1 MSDEIQLRESKI
13 VEQTPLGT
21 KSVQDEAFDD
31 VLNKD
36 GEIEVELNKKV
47 ITERISKDLYKN
59 AQSGLRE
66 LLMNSFRACRIAM
79 TEHGEKNPH
88 IIVQYDSPQRT
99 LTIHDINA
107 QGISK
112 ERFKKVLLVLGNSDN
127 LNTGETGQFGMG
139 FASYTT
145 LSSTVLLQT
154 KYRTEDGEGSDYA
167 MLGRDGVSFKQVKM
181 PALENWYKTYT
192 STPQ

>member
-112 ERFKKVLLVLGNSDN
+112 ERFKKVLLVLGNSPQ
-127 LNTGETGQFGMG
+127 LGETGQFGMG

-145 LSSTVLLQT
+145 LSSTVVLQT
-154 KYRTEDGEGSDYA
+154 KYRTEDGVQIMQCWEETECLSNRSKCQ
-167 MLGRDGVSFKQVKM
+167 L
-181 PALENWYKTYT
+181 
-192 STPQ
+192 